1 MALVRWD
8 PIREIDSLQGEMNR
22 LFSTFFDTP
31 TTRSGANGTS
41 TAAAGSRRWT
51 SSRPASTSS

>member
-22 LFSTFFDTP
+22 LFSSFFDTP
-31 TTRSGANGTS
+31 TRAAAA
-41 TAAAGSRRWT
+41 TAAQPRAAGSRRWT